1 MFDGIEK
8 WRNGYTIIINESD
21 TLMLMRQLMP
31 KHTSSGGARSVAR
44 KCLTVVFDF
53 TRKSRHT
60 DDLKKEKLRE
70 TKFLSIKL
78 QYNYNT
84 RLLRHETAII
94 CKFNSRRSSYAT
106 MEREQA
112 IAIVFIITWER
123 ERERERDNYQRALHS
138 PTTAF
143 LRLNDSSCVPLLSV
157 RAPLF
162 TSLAEIY

>member
-1 MFDGIEK
+1 MKERIHDYNKRIRHSHANETANAKTYFD
-8 WRNGYTIIINESD
+8 
-21 TLMLMRQLMP
+21 
-31 KHTSSGGARSVAR
+31 GARSVAR

-112 IAIVFIITWER
+112 IAIVFIIT
-123 ERERERDNYQRALHS
+123 
-138 PTTAF
+138 
-143 LRLNDSSCVPLLSV
+143 
-157 RAPLF
+157 
-162 TSLAEIY
+162 

>member
-1 MFDGIEK
+1 
-8 WRNGYTIIINESD
+8 
-21 TLMLMRQLMP
+21 MP

-60 DDLKKEKLRE
+60 DDLKKKKLRE

-84 RLLRHETAII
+84 RLIRHETAII
-94 CKFNSRRSSYAT
+94 CKFNSSYAT

-112 IAIVFIITWER
+112 IAIVFIIT
-123 ERERERDNYQRALHS
+123 
-138 PTTAF
+138 
-143 LRLNDSSCVPLLSV
+143 
-157 RAPLF
+157 
-162 TSLAEIY
+162 